1 MQVTRV
7 IPLYRK
13 PKSIRMSPSGR
24 LALVAFEHGMTLYD
38 LTTGIVVKEYNVA
51 NIDHESFKDVAV
63 AWKNDKPEW
72 IVVGTSGPKT
82 LIGIMVGGH
91 AADRDED
98 KLHFAV
104 YGDVTC
110 ATIKYDRDRAVLY
123 AGTVDGRIM
132 KTVLSDDRSVFS
144 APPFVCLSPYHAGL
158 DSRVTCIAMDTTA
171 DRWVVSG
178 NETGTV
184 VVWDSAQP
192 KIFFE
197 ATASAPI
204 VKVAMHSPYVL
215 ALAATGE
222 VLKWKIACEP
232 DRPWVMESVGSIRP
246 ARPGQTF
253 LSTDC
258 EYVVHC
264 DSNGESYVKTRMDN
278 GVMTVFKPG
287 IAVVPGLPIAVT
299 GERIIYVDAEN
310 VLRTTTHYVGYA
322 RCI

>member
-24 LALVAFEHGMTLYD
+24 LALVAFEHGMALYD

-91 AADRDED
+91 VADRDED

-110 ATIKYDRDRAVLY
+110 ATIKYDHDRAVLY

-132 KTVLSDDRSVFS
+132 KTALSDDRSVFS

-215 ALAATGE
+215 ALTATGE

-232 DRPWVMESVGSIRP
+232 DRPWAMESVGSIRP
-246 ARPGQTF
+246 ARPAQTF
-253 LSTDC
+253 MSTDC

-264 DSNGESYVKTRMDN
+264 YNDGQSYVKTHAIT
-278 GVMTVFKPG
+278 GGTSVFSPG
-287 IAVVPGLPIAVT
+287 IPCGPGSPIAVT
-299 GERIIYVDAEN
+299 GERIVYADADN
-310 VLRTTTHYVGYA
+310 NLRMTSLYIGYA
-322 RCI
+322 PCI